1 MAGAITIPGLPT
13 ATTPLSGSDL
23 IVVEQNG
30 VTKKSTVQAAQ
41 QIALTAANNAQTTAT
56 AANTAANNAQ
66 TTANNANANANTRLL
81 VVSHDTTLTGD
92 GTVASPL
99 SVTATQKKYRGYI
112 NIPLGPPPGNV
123 PYVAFGAIGANTV
136 GNIVWTIPSAGTLRG
151 VLANAFPA
159 TSFFGM
165 VGNIGSNGPCIT
177 SLEWIDNSTIEIYIY
192 NLTGA
197 LTTPSFSIFP
207 IDITVN
213 I

>member
-1 MAGAITIPGLPT
+1 MAGEITIPGLPT
-13 ATTPLSGSDL
+13 ASTLSGSDL

-30 VTKKSTVQAAQ
+30 VTKKSTVQAGQ
-41 QIALTAANNAQTTAT
+41 QIALTAANNAQTAANNAQTAAT
-56 AANTAANNAQ
+56 AANTAA
-66 TTANNANANANTRLL
+66 TAANTNANTRLL

-92 GTVASPL
+92 GTVGSPL

-112 NIPLGPPPGNV
+112 NITVGPGPGFV
-123 PYVAFGAIGANTV
+123 PMVAFGAIGANTV

-151 VLANAFPA
+151 VLANAFPG

-165 VGNIGSNGPCIT
+165 VGNIVTTNGPYIT
-177 SLEWIDNSTIEIYIY
+177 YLEWQDNSTIEIYIY
-192 NLTGA
+192 DLTGA
-197 LTTPSFSIFP
+197 LTTPNFSLFP